1 MNKLFKKAISILMVS
16 AMVVSIA
23 ACGNSSTTAATD
35 TKAGDSSASQA
46 PESKEQITLNAWAIW
61 NNPSDSMTVP
71 FTQVIENINKEDSN
85 VKIKVDYTD
94 NEAYKTKIKASVA
107 ANEAPDIYYVW
118 GGGFLKPFVE
128 SGKVLQIDDK
138 LTKEYKDKLLPGV
151 TVNYTY
157 DNKLYGLPTGQQV
170 CHLYINKEIFDQNS
184 LKVPTTYNEL
194 LEDCKALKAKGIT
207 PISLGA
213 KDRWAVGKVFDM
225 MGIRAMGVDKTV
237 NLLEGKGTFLDDDFK
252 NAANK
257 FAELVK
263 AGAFTENPV
272 AITSDEALGNFTQ
285 GKSAMFYNGSWA
297 VSVINA
303 ESSKVKGKVIAIP
316 FPKMEDGKG
325 TVTEFIG
332 GASDGFVVNADTKYP
347 TEAVDMM
354 AKITSNVSEVA
365 YQAGACM
372 PTWKVNVDESKI
384 DPLFK
389 SISDDTKNATSYTI
403 WWDTFFEGSKAQDYL
418 YALIDTLMGNTT
430 GDELADNLE
439 KIIYKK

>member
-1 MNKLFKKAISILMVS
+1 MEKLLKKTIGVLVAGTMVF
-16 AMVVSIA
+16 SIA
-23 ACGNSSTTAATD
+23 ACGNSEKSQATD
-35 TKAGDSSASQA
+35 TKASDQSTSQA
-46 PESKEQITLNAWAIW
+46 SESKEQITLNAWAIW

-85 VKIKVDYTD
+85 VKVKVDYSN

-128 SGKVLQIDDK
+128 AGKVLQIDDI
-138 LTKEYKDKLLPGV
+138 LTKEYKDKLLSGV

-170 CHLYINKEIFDQNS
+170 CHLYINKEMFDQNG
-184 LKVPTTYNEL
+184 LKIPTTYKEL
-194 LEDCKALKAKGIT
+194 LEACKTLKAKAII

-225 MGIRAMGVDKTV
+225 MGLRAMGVDKTV
-237 NLLEGKGTFLDDDFK
+237 DLLEGNGTFLDADFK

-272 AITSDEALGNFTQ
+272 AITNDEALENFTQ
-285 GKSAMFYNGSWA
+285 GKSAMYYNGSWV
-297 VSVINA
+297 VSTINSD
-303 ESSKVKGKVIAIP
+303 SSKVKGKVIAIP

-325 TVTEFIG
+325 VDTEFVG
-332 GASDGFVVNADTKYP
+332 GASDGFVVNAQTKYP
-347 TEAVDMM
+347 TEAVEMM
-354 AKITSNVSEVA
+354 AKMTSNVSEIA

-389 SISDDTKNATSYTI
+389 SISDDTKSATSYTI
-403 WWDTFFEGSKAQDYL
+403 WWDTFFEGSEAQDYL